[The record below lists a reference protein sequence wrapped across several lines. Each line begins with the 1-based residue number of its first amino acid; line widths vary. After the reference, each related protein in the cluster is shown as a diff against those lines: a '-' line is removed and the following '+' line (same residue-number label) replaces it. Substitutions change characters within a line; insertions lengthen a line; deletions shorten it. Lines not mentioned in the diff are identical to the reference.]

1 MTNMEQ
7 LKDFL
12 NKEIR
17 KDINTLTKSFLDRKS
32 ISLQKLYSLKELL
45 ELALFFEKYSS
56 SDDLD
61 FKRGAYH
68 EKEDK
73 HHKLKDSHYKDD
85 DYKSDDYSK
94 WLDKLINV
102 DGSKGPHWS
111 LDKTNDI
118 AKEHNVYFEDISDK
132 DWNMTL
138 NMVYSD
144 YSNIAK
150 KYGIDTASFYVDI
163 AKAWLFD
170 DDTIS
175 GKDKLKEYYKHIV
188 SPKTK
193 Y

>member
-1 MTNMEQ
+1 MEQ

-45 ELALFFEKYSS
+45 ELALFFEKYSG
-56 SDDLD
+56 SDELD
-61 FKRGAYH
+61 FKREAYH

-73 HHKLKDSHYKDD
+73 HHKLKDSHYKD
-85 DYKSDDYSK
+85 DDYSK

-132 DWNMTL
+132 DWNMAL

-170 DDTIS
+170 PDTIS
-175 GKDKLKEYYKHIV
+175 GKDKLKEYFKYIV